1 MAACGSVVLKWR
13 SGRAIDEVSGM
24 RRWVADDYVVR
35 YFTDGQIL
43 TVSRIWHGKEYRL
56 K

>member
-1 MAACGSVVLKWR
+1 MAACGSVVLKRR

-35 YFTDGQIL
+35 YFTDDQIL
-43 TVSRIWHGKEYRL
+43 TVSRIWHGKEDRPE
-56 K
+56 